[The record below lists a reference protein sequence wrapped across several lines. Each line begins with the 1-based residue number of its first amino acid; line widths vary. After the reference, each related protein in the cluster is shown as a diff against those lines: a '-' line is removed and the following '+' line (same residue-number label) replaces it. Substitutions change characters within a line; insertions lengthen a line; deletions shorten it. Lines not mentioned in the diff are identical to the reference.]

1 MSDQT
6 GGNRISVIGGT
17 GALGSGLALRW
28 ALAGHDVI
36 IGSRDGARAEQAA
49 ADLSA
54 RSKPIAGMENA
65 TAAANGDIV
74 VLTVPYANHS
84 ATLDTVRP
92 HLNGKILIDVTV
104 PLMPPK
110 VRTVQLPEG
119 GSVAKAVQKMLGD
132 GVRVVSAFQ
141 NVAAAHLADPDHA
154 IDCDVLVCG
163 NDPKARETVIEL
175 AKDAGMRAWHAGRID
190 NSAIAEALTSALIFM
205 NGHYK
210 IDGAWIRITGT
221 PGSAGVKQEA

>member
-6 GGNRISVIGGT
+6 SGGRIAVIGGT

-54 RSKPIAGMENA
+54 KSRPISGAENSL
-65 TAAANGDIV
+65 AAEQGDIV

-84 ATLDTVRP
+84 ATLQTILPR
-92 HLNGKILIDVTV
+92 LSGKILIDVTV

-119 GSVAKAVQKMLGD
+119 GSVAKAVQEQLGD
-132 GVRVVSAFQ
+132 EVRVVSAFQ
-141 NVAAAHLADPDHA
+141 NVAAAHLADPGHD

-163 NDPKARETVIEL
+163 NDREARGTVIEL
-175 AKDAGMRAWHAGRID
+175 ARDAGMRAWHAGRID

-210 IDGAWIRITGT
+210 IDGAGIRITGT
-221 PGSAGVKQEA
+221 PGSAGGKQGA